1 VLTVDKVS
9 IFLLKDNN
17 MIPLVNEW
25 QLQSQLNQALQTQH
39 RADFSLWLA
48 MLSPAVDEMAQFF
61 PKPLNDE
68 AKKHTLHQ
76 QLGVNPER
84 DYAMHDDDVALF
96 DVQHQALVANG
107 YTQWRLMSLLN
118 PNAVVVRH
126 DPKKLSA
133 DVTESLGF
141 HTKRRLSASPLTM
154 PAADPTLM
162 YEMLQQ
168 MSAHN

>member
-1 VLTVDKVS
+1 
-9 IFLLKDNN
+9 

-48 MLSPAVDEMAQFF
+48 MLSPAVEEMAQFF
-61 PKPLNDE
+61 PQPLADESQKP
-68 AKKHTLHQ
+68 TLYQ
-76 QLGVNPER
+76 QLGVQQQR
-84 DYAMHDDDVALF
+84 DYAMKEYDVELF
-96 DVQHQALVANG
+96 DAQHQALVADG
-107 YTQWRLMSLLN
+107 YTQWRLLSLLC

-141 HTKRRLSASPLTM
+141 HTKRRLSAVPPGM
-154 PAADPTLM
+154 PTADPTLM

-168 MSAHN
+168 MTAMN